1 MKTKAIFF
9 ICILSLSFSYYLP
22 MKRKSIDFGA
32 DVCRFDDTI
41 HDTHYNYV
49 KGCEKGKYCA
59 SLESTYNIHKC
70 QPYTPIIKMLGENCK
85 NDFECD
91 SSLKCISEKC
101 SMENDYPYNKNDIDF
116 CPSGQ
121 ILQIID
127 DEGRNS
133 GKCISATN
141 IDKCYIRTKE
151 GTNEKINT
159 YAPDYFKICGKISY
173 EKDDTAKLYIK
184 TSTDMNYYG
193 EVNDGEFV
201 EDEKACKSGYALYF
215 YGNKEL
221 TKPFTDSEATAHSN
235 DMFKLCVTV
244 KEVEF
249 IPGDDESSTPP
260 PPDSCIIKY
269 TKGTETEYIYDP
281 SHAGQNIA
289 CDEFLLT
296 KLELFQKLV
305 ERMNSIRDQCVSQR
319 HYDAP
324 FLCDDN
330 ELKKLQ
336 YFYDNPKDYLLYQN
350 ENQVVDYLVQSKYK
364 TYEAQDLSKGFL
376 NLNYFIL
383 LLLSLIFI

>member
-1 MKTKAIFF
+1 MNTKAIFF

-32 DVCRFDDTI
+32 DVCRYDDPI
-41 HDTHYNYV
+41 HDTKYNYV

-59 SLESTYNIHKC
+59 SLESSYNIHKC

-101 SMENDYPYNKNDIDF
+101 SMEDDYPYNKNGIDF
-116 CPSGQ
+116 CPSGY
-121 ILQIID
+121 ILQIRD
-127 DEGRNS
+127 SEGRNS

-141 IDKCYIRTKE
+141 IDKCYIRTME
-151 GTNEKINT
+151 GTTEKINK

-173 EKDDTAKLYIK
+173 EKDNTNKQYIK

-201 EDEKACKSGYALYF
+201 EDELACKSGYALYF

-221 TKPFTDSEATAHSN
+221 TKPFTNSEVSGTNGN

-244 KEVEF
+244 KEVEY
-249 IPGDDESSTPP
+249 IPSS
-260 PPDSCIIKY
+260 DSCRIKY
-269 TKGTETEYIYDP
+269 TKGSETEYIYDP
-281 SHAGQNIA
+281 SQTTTSYAPDCN
-289 CDEFLLT
+289 EFLLT
-296 KLELFQKLV
+296 KLELFQKQV
-305 ERMNSIRDQCVSQR
+305 ERMNSIRDQCISQR
-319 HYDAP
+319 HYDEP

-330 ELKKLQ
+330 ELKKLH
-336 YFYDNPKDYLLYQN
+336 YFYENPEDYLLYQN
-350 ENQVVDYLVQSKYK
+350 ENQVVDYLVQSTYP

-383 LLLSLIFI
+383 LLSLIFI